1 MTGNQTPAMMRTKMR
16 PTGRRSVRLGAAVV
30 ASALVLGSVPVA
42 AHAAFT
48 ATSRNASNAF
58 TGALSCGATILA
70 DGPSSLYQFD
80 ADTGSTVVDSV
91 APGTANATFKGIRTE
106 STPSCVGDGGK
117 SAVFDGITNSIT
129 TPTQSIQ
136 APQTFS
142 YELWFRT
149 TSTLGGKLM
158 SFTVKNPTSAD
169 TADDR
174 VLSMLSTGQL
184 RFALTPP
191 YSTADY
197 LTPNVRL
204 NDGNWHHV
212 AVSLSNSGGFQIFVD
227 GKNPNGVLSVKTGPA
242 TTGTWVIGT
251 GTSTAWP
258 EGRINNSFQGELDNV
273 AIYNNKPFTLSQAQA
288 HYNAGRVATNR
299 P

>member
-1 MTGNQTPAMMRTKMR
+1 MTAVPVMMRTKVR

-42 AHAAFT
+42 AQAAFT
-48 ATSRNASNAF
+48 ATSRNASNVF
-58 TGALSCGATILA
+58 TGALSCGVAMLA
-70 DGPSSLYQFD
+70 DGPTSLYQFD
-80 ADTGSTVVDSV
+80 ADAGSTVVDSM
-91 APGTANATFKGIRTE
+91 APGTANATFNGTRTE

-129 TPTQSIQ
+129 TPAKNIQ

-142 YELWFRT
+142 YEMWFRT
-149 TSTLGGKLM
+149 TSTSGGKLM
-158 SFTVKNPTSAD
+158 SFTVTNPTSAD

-174 VLSMLSTGQL
+174 VLYMLSTGQL

-242 TTGTWVIGT
+242 TAGTWVIGT

-258 EGRINNSFQGELDNV
+258 EGRTSNSFQGELDNV
-273 AIYNNKPFTLSQAQA
+273 AIYNKPFTLSQAQA
-288 HYNAGRVATNR
+288 HYNAGRAATNR